1 MLNSILPGNLNS
13 GFSAPVKVSIYAS
26 SICLTLYILW
36 YTLMATTD
44 RHLHGAIFIL
54 FSLPVCFLAYSA
66 NPLRWKPAWFDYL
79 LALGAALSAGYY
91 ILNRSF
97 YRGFME
103 GMEPLG
109 NIEIG
114 VGLALILLSLEA
126 SRRCIGWG
134 LTAIALVLVAYCA
147 WGNLIGG
154 EFGHSGFTLDY
165 FISRQTVGD
174 DGVFGVPLD
183 VAATYAFLFVLFGT
197 LFQYAGGGDLVYG
210 LAAALTKNSVAGLPK
225 ACVVSS
231 ALYGSVS
238 GSPVADVVTT
248 GPITIPLMIKSGVS
262 PVRAGA
268 LEAAASCG
276 GAFLPPVMGAVAF
289 LMLEFT
295 GLTYLEIC
303 LAATA
308 PALIYYV
315 SIFAQVHFRGLK
327 DPSVGNAE
335 GHTDTVMQTLKKGWY
350 HLIPIA
356 VLCVLLVKGYTPAFV
371 GSASAIAV
379 IVSSWLSSDRSKR
392 IGLRGAAFCA
402 YDTGVK
408 MAGLGAAVLC
418 AGIILGAIDMS
429 GLTGKFTAL
438 LVNMSGGSFAG
449 GLLVSALVL
458 ILLGMGMPTPAVY
471 IMGVALIAPVL
482 QKFGVP
488 LMPAHMFI
496 LFLSCMS
503 AITPPMA
510 VACFACATIAK
521 ASPMKI
527 GIDASLRVGLI
538 GMILPFFIVLN
549 YGVVLQGNWVTIGL
563 DITAGFA
570 LALGAGFAMSGF
582 NPSAKL
588 GAVPR
593 GIAVIGCAMCITPE
607 ATTKVIGILL
617 VAVVVGFALLQKP
630 KSSPVLSKQ

>member
-1 MLNSILPGNLNS
+1 MLQSIMPGNLNT
-13 GFSAPVKVSIYAS
+13 GLPPPVRAFIYGS

-66 NPLRWKPAWFDYL
+66 NPLRSKPAWFDLL
-79 LALGAALSAGYY
+79 LALSAALCAGYY
-91 ILNRSF
+91 ILNRGF
-97 YRGFME
+97 YRSFME

-109 NIEIG
+109 NMEIG

-134 LTAIALVLVAYCA
+134 LTSIALVFVAYSA
-147 WGNLIGG
+147 WGHMIVG
-154 EFGHSGFTLDY
+154 EFGHSGLSLDY

-210 LAAALTKNSVAGLPK
+210 LAAAMTKNSVAGLPK

-248 GPITIPLMIKSGVS
+248 GPITIPLMIKSGVT

-268 LEAAASCG
+268 LEAAASSG

-289 LMLEFT
+289 LMLEYT
-295 GLTYLEIC
+295 GLSYLEIC

-308 PALIYYV
+308 PAFIYYV

-327 DPSVGNAE
+327 DPSIGNAE
-335 GHTDTVMQTLKKGWY
+335 GATTTVMQTLKEGWY
-350 HLIPIA
+350 HLIPLV
-356 VLCVLLVKGYTPAFV
+356 VLTALLVQGYTPAFV
-371 GSASAIAV
+371 GSAAAIAV
-379 IVSSWLSSDRSKR
+379 IVSSWLSSERSRR
-392 IGLRGAAFCA
+392 IGLQGAAYCA
-402 YDTGVK
+402 YETGVK
-408 MAGLGAAVLC
+408 MAALGAAVLC
-418 AGIILGAIDMS
+418 AGVILGAIDMS

-438 LVNMSGGSFAG
+438 LVNLSGGTFAG
-449 GLLVSALVL
+449 GVLVSALVL

-482 QKFGVP
+482 QQLGVA

-496 LFLSCMS
+496 LFFSCMS

-527 GIDASLRVGLI
+527 GMDAAFRVALV
-538 GMILPFFIVLN
+538 GMIMPFFIVLN
-549 YGVVLQGNWVTIGL
+549 SGVVLQGNWTNIAL
-563 DITAGFA
+563 DITAGIA
-570 LALGAGFAMSGF
+570 LAFGVGFSVSGF

-588 GAVPR
+588 GVAPR
-593 GIAVIGCAMCITPE
+593 GVAMIGCALCMVPE
-607 ATTKVIGILL
+607 TTTKLAGILL
-617 VAVVVGFALLQKP
+617 VAVSTGFALMQAP
-630 KSSPVLSKQ
+630 KLAPVLARN

>member
-1 MLNSILPGNLNS
+1 MLNSILPGNLNPDLPT
-13 GFSAPVKVSIYAS
+13 PVKVFIYGS
-26 SICLTLYILW
+26 SICLTLYIVW

-44 RHLHGAIFIL
+44 RHLHGAFYIL

-66 NPLRWKPAWFDYL
+66 NPSRWKPAWFDYL
-79 LALGAALSAGYY
+79 LAMSAALSAGYY
-91 ILNRSF
+91 IQNRTF
-97 YRGFME
+97 YRSFME

-134 LTAIALVLVAYCA
+134 LTAIALVMVAYCA

-154 EFGHSGFTLDY
+154 EFGHSGLTLDY

-197 LFQYAGGGDLVYG
+197 LFQYAGGGGLVYG
-210 LAAALTKNSVAGLPK
+210 IAAAMTKNSVAGLPK
-225 ACVVSS
+225 ACVLSS

-289 LMLEFT
+289 LMLEYT

-308 PALIYYV
+308 PALMYYF
-315 SIFAQVHFRGLK
+315 SIFVQVHFRGLK

-335 GHTDTVMQTLKKGWY
+335 GTVNTLWQTLKEGWY
-350 HLIPIA
+350 HLIPIV
-356 VLCVLLVKGYTPAFV
+356 VLCALLVRGYTPAFV

-379 IVSSWLSSDRSKR
+379 IVSSWLSPDPRKR

-408 MAGLGAAVLC
+408 MAALGAAVLC
-418 AGIILGAIDMS
+418 AGIIEGSIDMS

-438 LVNMSGGSFAG
+438 LINMSGGSFAG
-449 GLLVSALVL
+449 GVIMSALVL
-458 ILLGMGMPTPAVY
+458 ILLGTGMPTPAVY
-471 IMGVALIAPVL
+471 IMGVALIAPL
-482 QKFGVP
+482 LLKLGVP

-496 LFLSCMS
+496 LFFACMS
-503 AITPPMA
+503 AITPPLA

-527 GIDASLRVGLI
+527 GIDASFRVALV
-538 GMILPFFIVLN
+538 GMILPFFIILSP
-549 YGVVLQGNWVTIGL
+549 GVVLQGNWATIGL
-563 DITAGFA
+563 DIATGFA
-570 LALGAGFAMSGF
+570 LALGIGFAGSGF

-588 GAVPR
+588 GAAPR
-593 GIAVIGCAMCITPE
+593 GIAVIGCMVCMFPE
-607 ATTKVIGILL
+607 TTYKLIGIVL
-617 VAVVVGFALLQKP
+617 VAVVIGFALLQKP
-630 KSSPVLSKQ
+630 KSSPTLSRQ

>member
-1 MLNSILPGNLNS
+1 
-13 GFSAPVKVSIYAS
+13 
-26 SICLTLYILW
+26 
-36 YTLMATTD
+36 
-44 RHLHGAIFIL
+44 
-54 FSLPVCFLAYSA
+54 
-66 NPLRWKPAWFDYL
+66 
-79 LALGAALSAGYY
+79 
-91 ILNRSF
+91 
-97 YRGFME
+97 
-103 GMEPLG
+103 
-109 NIEIG
+109 
-114 VGLALILLSLEA
+114 
-126 SRRCIGWG
+126 
-134 LTAIALVLVAYCA
+134 
-147 WGNLIGG
+147 
-154 EFGHSGFTLDY
+154 
-165 FISRQTVGD
+165 
-174 DGVFGVPLD
+174 
-183 VAATYAFLFVLFGT
+183 
-197 LFQYAGGGDLVYG
+197 
-210 LAAALTKNSVAGLPK
+210 
-225 ACVVSS
+225 
-231 ALYGSVS
+231 
-238 GSPVADVVTT
+238 
-248 GPITIPLMIKSGVS
+248 
-262 PVRAGA
+262 
-268 LEAAASCG
+268 
-276 GAFLPPVMGAVAF
+276 
-289 LMLEFT
+289 
-295 GLTYLEIC
+295 
-303 LAATA
+303 
-308 PALIYYV
+308 
-315 SIFAQVHFRGLK
+315 LK

-335 GHTDTVMQTLKKGWY
+335 GHADTVMQTLKNGWY

-356 VLCVLLVKGYTPAFV
+356 VLCVLLVQGYTPAFV

-379 IVSSWLSSDRSKR
+379 IVSSWLSSDPSKR
-392 IGLRGAAFCA
+392 IGLQGAAFCA
-402 YDTGVK
+402 YETGVK

-538 GMILPFFIVLN
+538 GMILPFYIVLN

-563 DITAGFA
+563 DIAAGFA
-570 LALGAGFAMSGF
+570 LAFGAGFAMSGF

-588 GAVPR
+588 GAIPR

-607 ATTKVIGILL
+607 TTVKVIGIVL
-617 VAVVVGFALLQKP
+617 VAVVIGFALAQKP
-630 KSSPVLSKQ
+630 KYVPALSKQ